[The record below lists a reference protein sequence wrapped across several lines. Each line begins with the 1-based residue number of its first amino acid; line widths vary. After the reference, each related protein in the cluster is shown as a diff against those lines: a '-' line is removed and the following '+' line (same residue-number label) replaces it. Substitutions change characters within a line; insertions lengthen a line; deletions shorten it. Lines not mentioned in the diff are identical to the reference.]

1 MTDLEGTHIF
11 NFGSHKTIRYMIR
24 PGAKF
29 FWHTCKEMFDSGI
42 LDQFYLNTCVPEDFA
57 RHVMEKEFD
66 QYDIGYRGWRRK
78 KTQGYEKF
86 KGHKLIHLE
95 DGATQGEINDIKKLN
110 FLYLPVSTYKQPCSH
125 DEDLVWAVQEMKKYW
140 FNS

>member
-1 MTDLEGTHIF
+1 MDE
-11 NFGSHKTIRYMIR
+11 SDDIRQYIDSLQ
-24 PGAKF
+24 PGK
-29 FWHTCKEMFDSGI
+29 S
-42 LDQFYLNTCVPEDFA
+42 LD
-57 RHVMEKEFD
+57 EKE
-66 QYDIGYRGWRRK
+66 IR
-78 KTQGYEKF
+78 QGYEKF